1 MKLVFFV
8 LNDVTKLDEFLHSLK
23 ENGIH
28 GATIIS
34 SSGMARK
41 LIENDDM
48 KFIGSLKALFDNP
61 RVESEVIMMVVED
74 GQVETVYQVI
84 NDSIGDLSQPNTGIA
99 FTVPIENVKGY
110 KC

>member
-1 MKLVFFV
+1 MKLVIFV
-8 LNDVTKLDEFLHSLK
+8 LNDVSKLEGFLHDLK
-23 ENGIH
+23 EKGIH

-61 RVESEVIMMVVED
+61 RVESEVILMAVED
-74 GQVETVYQVI
+74 DQVAVVFKVI
-84 NDSIGDLSQPNTGIA
+84 DESIGDLKEPNSGIA
-99 FTVPIENVKGY
+99 FTVPIDCVKGY